1 MSDGRLLT
9 DGNAGRL
16 VKWLKKRA
24 IDETKEVPEE
34 VQLHDVKWYFYR
46 SWKVCVL
53 CYGKV
58 EGRND
63 HEKLKGKVIGSIIE
77 MNIEIAS
84 Y

>member
-1 MSDGRLLT
+1 
-9 DGNAGRL
+9 
-16 VKWLKKRA
+16 
-24 IDETKEVPEE
+24 
-34 VQLHDVKWYFYR
+34 
-46 SWKVCVL
+46 VL

-84 Y
+84 YSELRCSEL